1 MLFWEALN
9 ALRRKGSNASLN
21 APEALQSRR
30 LPFDKRCA
38 AITKTGRRCRGRIR
52 EGSDYCFFHDPEVS
66 PQQRRHICSKGG
78 RNRRRLSQLPD
89 GYLRKLKDRAS
100 IGEAMDRLYREVR
113 LGIVTPEMGAVLF
126 NILTRVLDSGLSDVT
141 RTDRRPTRRAR
152 VDRIR
157 PKLSELLTPSEH
169 QAWRQAAANAPASFF
184 RMSAEE
190 RAEASRRG
198 ESPLD
203 EEAGK
208 RALPAAS

>member
-9 ALRRKGSNASLN
+9 ALRRRGSNA
-21 APEALQSRR
+21 PRKVPQMLQSRR

-52 EGSDYCFFHDPEVS
+52 EGSDYCFFHDPAI
-66 PQQRRHICSKGG
+66 PQQQRWHNCSKGG
-78 RNRRRLSQLPD
+78 QNRCHLSHLPD

-100 IGEAMDRLYREVR
+100 VGEAMDRLYREVR
-113 LGIVTPEMGAVLF
+113 LGVVTPEMGAVLLG
-126 NILTRVLDSGLSDVT
+126 ILTRMLDSGLADRT
-141 RTDRRPTRRAR
+141 RDGKRPTRRTK
-152 VDRIR
+152 VDQIR

-169 QAWRQAAANAPASFF
+169 EAWRQAAANAPASFF

-190 RAEASRRG
+190 RAQAARRG
-198 ESPLD
+198 ESPSD
-203 EEAGK
+203 EAPGK

>member
-1 MLFWEALN
+1 MLFWETLN
-9 ALRRKGSNASLN
+9 ALRQRRSNGSLKTPSS
-21 APEALQSRR
+21 LQSRR

-38 AITKTGRRCRGRIR
+38 AITKTGKRCRGWVR
-52 EGSDYCFFHDPEVS
+52 EGSDYCFFHDPEIS

-78 RNRRRLSQLPD
+78 RNRRRLSHLPD

-113 LGIVTPEMGAVLF
+113 LGIVTPEMGTVLF
-126 NILTRVLDSGLSDVT
+126 NILTHMLDSGLSDVT
-141 RTDRRPTRRAR
+141 RSGKRPTRRAR

-157 PKLSELLTPSEH
+157 PKLSELLTPSEYR
-169 QAWRQAAANAPASFF
+169 AWRHATANAPNSFF
-184 RMSAEE
+184 RMSEE
-190 RAEASRRG
+190 QRAEAARRG

-203 EEAGK
+203 EATGK